1 MNLSDVSKTAIITM
15 ACRATQSEDQKS
27 DFNDQMSVQSL
38 NKLIDLASE
47 SEKKSILK
55 IKKIY
60 GGFSKNEA
68 KTLVQRVSMIDRIV
82 SDYISK
88 NQPCTVINIACG
100 FDTRYWRI
108 DKKDCIY
115 IELDLP
121 EVIDQKKELLGDQ
134 IDYRMI
140 SSSVLDFSWIDEVT
154 KDGNSNFII
163 VMEGLLIYLQEED
176 VKELLG
182 EISRRF
188 TNSQLVT
195 DALDKK
201 LTKGI
206 LREIGNWSSKLLFGF
221 ELGWNFGFEKAE
233 DIESYGNYSL
243 VNVEGKQPYVITASI
258 NNKR

>member
-1 MNLSDVSKTAIITM
+1 
-15 ACRATQSEDQKS
+15 
-27 DFNDQMSVQSL
+27 
-38 NKLIDLASE
+38 
-47 SEKKSILK
+47 
-55 IKKIY
+55 
-60 GGFSKNEA
+60 
-68 KTLVQRVSMIDRIV
+68 
-82 SDYISK
+82 
-88 NQPCTVINIACG
+88 
-100 FDTRYWRI
+100 
-108 DKKDCIY
+108 
-115 IELDLP
+115 
-121 EVIDQKKELLGDQ
+121 
-134 IDYRMI
+134 MI

-163 VMEGLLIYLQEED
+163 VMEGLLMYLQEED

-188 TNSQLVT
+188 TNSQLVA

-243 VNVEGKQPYVITASI
+243 INVAGKQPYVITASI
-258 NNKR
+258 NS

>member
-15 ACRATQSEDQKS
+15 ACRATQSEDLKS
-27 DFNDQMSVQSL
+27 DFNDPMSVQSL

-55 IKKIY
+55 IKKY
-60 GGFSKNEA
+60 YSGFGKIDA
-68 KTLVQRVSMIDRIV
+68 KTVVLRDSIIDRIV
-82 SDYISK
+82 NDYISK

-134 IDYRMI
+134 IDYKMI

-154 KDGNSNFII
+154 KNGNSNFII
-163 VMEGLLIYLQEED
+163 AMEGLLMYLQEED
-176 VKELLG
+176 VKKLLG

-188 TNSQLVT
+188 TNSQLVMDT
-195 DALDKK
+195 IEKK
-201 LTKGI
+201 YTKGFINGLTK
-206 LREIGNWSSKLLFGF
+206 WSCKLLFGF
-221 ELGWNFGFEKAE
+221 EMVWNFGFEKAE

-243 VNVEGKQPYVITASI
+243 VNVEGKHPYVITASI
-258 NNKR
+258 K

>member
-15 ACRATQSEDQKS
+15 ACRATQSEDPKS
-27 DFNDQMSVQSL
+27 DFNDQMAVQSL
-38 NKLIDLASE
+38 NKLTDLASE
-47 SEKKSILK
+47 SEKKTILK
-55 IKKIY
+55 IKKMY
-60 GGFSKNEA
+60 GKYSKNEA
-68 KTLVQRVSMIDRIV
+68 KSLVLRVSMIDRV
-82 SDYISK
+82 VNDYISN
-88 NQPCTVINIACG
+88 NQEAIVINVACG

-108 DKKDCIY
+108 DRKDCTY

-154 KDGNSNFII
+154 KDRNSNFII
-163 VMEGLLIYLQEED
+163 IMEGLLMYLQEED

-188 TNSQLVT
+188 INSQLVT

-201 LTKGI
+201 LTEGLYKKI
-206 LREIGNWSSKLLFGF
+206 ANWSSKLFFGF
-221 ELGWNFGFEKAE
+221 ELDWNFGFEKAE
-233 DIESYGNYSL
+233 DIETYGNYSFI
-243 VNVEGKQPYVITASI
+243 NAEGKQPYVITASI